1 MYICD
6 VVLRMENFQMKN
18 PEVFEGKSFQDILK
32 EIYTQAVK
40 KRKSIE
46 TLMDTI
52 ADMIEK
58 PNDAA
63 ILVPVV
69 RDLIDIGIK
78 NDEHLV
84 KIATIVQRLMTA
96 GESSGQESG
105 EWVLSQEDRDALMK
119 EAKEFKDGKDIASDA
134 LSAMKVES
142 E

>member
-1 MYICD
+1 
-6 VVLRMENFQMKN
+6 MKN

-46 TLMDTI
+46 TLMNTI
-52 ADMIEK
+52 ADMIKK

-78 NDEHLV
+78 NDEHLG
-84 KIATIVQRLMTA
+84 KIATIGQRLMTA
-96 GESSGQESG
+96 GESSTQETG
-105 EWVLSQEDRDALMK
+105 EWVL
-119 EAKEFKDGKDIASDA
+119 
-134 LSAMKVES
+134 
-142 E
+142 

>member
-1 MYICD
+1 
-6 VVLRMENFQMKN
+6 MKN

-46 TLMDTI
+46 TLMNTI
-52 ADMIEK
+52 ADMIKK

-96 GESSGQESG
+96 GESSTQETG
-105 EWVLSQEDRDALMK
+105 EWVLSQADRDTLMK

>member
-1 MYICD
+1 
-6 VVLRMENFQMKN
+6 MKN